1 MKGVA
6 LTNQPHNGGQRIGI
20 QGGQAVYRNTAPGP
34 LETRVVPASQSA
46 RASRD
51 HQVSSQPT
59 NSRTVSHGFMSGYP
73 QLLLGL
79 PSKAAL
85 AKVTRPPDQGEGI
98 LLWILL
104 SLWLGGSS
112 VMIAPKAVLNP
123 VLQGVKKVL
132 DQQLTYP
139 EGWAGLPPEL
149 TSPVTAKLCLE
160 FGPLEFIQAVLA
172 VSIFYI
178 LLHHDSNVVSLY
190 PMLQE
195 LERAYIQWANALGVH
210 HEFLPWHLPGTR
222 K

>member
-1 MKGVA
+1 MSNHPHTRDPQLGIKGSQV
-6 LTNQPHNGGQRIGI
+6 
-20 QGGQAVYRNTAPGP
+20 VYRNTAPEQ
-34 LETRVVPASQSA
+34 ETRVVPASKSA

-51 HQVSSQPT
+51 HSTSSPMPT
-59 NSRTVSHGFMSGYP
+59 KSRTDAREFTSGYP
-73 QLLLGL
+73 QLVVGV
-79 PSKAAL
+79 PSNVAL
-85 AKVTRPPDQGEGI
+85 SKVTRLPDQGSSV
-98 LLWILL
+98 LLWILF

-112 VMIAPKAVLNP
+112 VMIAPKAVLKP

-160 FGPLEFIQAVLA
+160 FGPLEFIRAVLA
-172 VSIFYI
+172 VSSFYI

-195 LERAYIQWANALGVH
+195 LERAYTQWAGELGVH
-210 HEFLPWHLPGTR
+210 HEFLPWHLPVSR

>member
-1 MKGVA
+1 MSDQ
-6 LTNQPHNGGQRIGI
+6 LHPENPQLGI
-20 QGGQAVYRNTAPGP
+20 RGSQVVYRTTAPAQ
-34 LETRVVPASQSA
+34 ETRVVPASQSA

-51 HQVSSQPT
+51 HSPQPT
-59 NSRTVSHGFMSGYP
+59 KSRTEYGFMSGYP
-73 QLLLGL
+73 QLLVGL
-79 PSKAAL
+79 PSKVAL
-85 AKVTRPPDQGEGI
+85 AKVTQLPDQGSSV

-104 SLWLGGSS
+104 SLWIGGSS
-112 VMIAPKAVLNP
+112 VMIAPKAVLKP

-149 TSPVTAKLCLE
+149 TSPVTAKLCLK

-172 VSIFYI
+172 VSSFYI

-195 LERAYIQWANALGVH
+195 LERAYTQWAGELGVH
-210 HEFLPWHLPGTR
+210 HEFLPWILPVR
-222 K
+222 KK

>member
-1 MKGVA
+1 
-6 LTNQPHNGGQRIGI
+6 
-20 QGGQAVYRNTAPGP
+20 
-34 LETRVVPASQSA
+34 
-46 RASRD
+46 
-51 HQVSSQPT
+51 
-59 NSRTVSHGFMSGYP
+59 MSGYP
-73 QLLLGL
+73 QLIVGV

-85 AKVTRPPDQGEGI
+85 AKVTRLPDQGEGV
-98 LLWILL
+98 LLWILF

-112 VMIAPKAVLNP
+112 VMIAPKAVLKP

-172 VSIFYI
+172 VSSFYI
-178 LLHHDSNVVSLY
+178 LLYHDSNVVSLY

-195 LERAYIQWANALGVH
+195 LERAYTQWAEMLGVH